1 MTFLELQSDIKRTR
15 KLLRKRRQQNSDLAD
30 KTESDKALELLYK
43 KALTAANKVVN
54 HYTDLGELDEKEKIS
69 VTFGDTSKTSKAS
82 SKELKQLQSEI
93 KKLQTE
99 NKKIKADNDTLKKQL
114 ADFHK
119 KFTHGGRKGYNHS
132 MAKKI
137 KLARDNSETWRGLS
151 KRLGISTN
159 TAQKLYKSC

>member
-15 KLLRKRRQQNSDLAD
+15 KLLKKRREQNSNLAD
-30 KTESDKALELLYK
+30 KTESDKTLELLYK

-54 HYTDLGELDEKEKIS
+54 HYIDLGELIEEKIS
-69 VTFGDTSKTSKAS
+69 VTFGNAPDTSKS
-82 SKELKQLQSEI
+82 SEKELKQLQSEI

-99 NKKIKADNDTLKKQL
+99 NKKIKADNKTLKKQL

-132 MAKKI
+132 MAKKV
-137 KLARDNSETWRGLS
+137 KLARDNGETWRGLS
-151 KRLGISTN
+151 AKLGISPT
-159 TAQKLYKSC
+159 TAQKLYKS